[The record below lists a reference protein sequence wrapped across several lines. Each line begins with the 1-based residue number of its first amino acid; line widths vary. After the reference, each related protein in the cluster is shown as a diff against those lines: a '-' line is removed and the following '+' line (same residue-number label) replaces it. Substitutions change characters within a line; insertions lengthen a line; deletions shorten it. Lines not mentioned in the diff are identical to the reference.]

1 VSGTSLERAKA
12 TFVGESDGVGDEV
25 AVGDV
30 DGDAEPLGVA
40 LAEGDLEGLGELLGD
55 DFDIG
60 RRTPLSQTNFPFTRM
75 QVNFLPR

>member
-12 TFVGESDGVGDEV
+12 TFVGEGDGVGDEV
-25 AVGDV
+25 AVGVV

-40 LAEGDLEGLGELLGD
+40 LAEDDLEALGELLGD
-55 DFDIG
+55 DLDIG
-60 RRTPLSQTNFPFTRM
+60 RRTPLSQTKFPFTRM